1 MSTSRSIFRHLAIF
15 WFVVPFAIVGA
26 IDAPVQAQ
34 SGQDEVGLWA
44 ERLEQSHV
52 ALGEAETR
60 FARAQAAYMDWRQRK
75 RPRGDAK
82 AELMTELEAARVA
95 LEREQS
101 RFPELLEQARRAGVP
116 PGVLRTYE

>member
-1 MSTSRSIFRHLAIF
+1 MRPLRPLLRHLAIF

-34 SGQDEVGLWA
+34 TGQDEVGLWA
-44 ERLEQSHV
+44 QRLDHSHD
-52 ALGEAETR
+52 ALSDAESR
-60 FARAQAAYMDWRQRK
+60 YARAQAAYMDWRQRK

-82 AELMTELEAARVA
+82 AELLTELEAARVA
-95 LEREQS
+95 LERQQS

-116 PGVLRTYE
+116 AGILRSYE